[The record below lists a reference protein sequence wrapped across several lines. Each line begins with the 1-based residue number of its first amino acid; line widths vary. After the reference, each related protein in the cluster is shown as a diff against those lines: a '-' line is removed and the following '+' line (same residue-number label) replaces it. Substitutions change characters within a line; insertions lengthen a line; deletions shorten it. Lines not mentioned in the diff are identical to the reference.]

1 MKTNEKIA
9 RLAGLTVA
17 LTISAATVVTALAGE
32 TATGKGGASL
42 LMKPSEPASVS
53 RVAAMSCPACKSEF
67 VTRKDLTARGATKP
81 AVIVERH
88 LCKGCETTIT
98 TTGSGKAKQALVV
111 HQCLSGGSK
120 ELACCAG
127 H

>member
-17 LTISAATVVTALAGE
+17 LTISAATVVTALASE
-32 TATGKGGASL
+32 TSTGKGGAGL
-42 LMKPSEPASVS
+42 LMKPSAPVS
-53 RVAAMSCPACKSEF
+53 ARSMATMSCPACKSEY
-67 VTRKDLTARGATKP
+67 VTRKDATARGATKP
-81 AVIVERH
+81 TVTVERH

-98 TTGSGKAKQALVV
+98 TTGTGKAKQTLAV

>member
-1 MKTNEKIA
+1 MKTNERIA

-17 LTISAATVVTALAGE
+17 IAISTATVITALAGE
-32 TATGKGGASL
+32 TTTGKGGASL
-42 LMKPSEPASVS
+42 LMKPSSPVSVTNMQT
-53 RVAAMSCPACKSEF
+53 MSCPACRSEY
-67 VTRKDLTARGATKP
+67 VTRVDTTARGTIKP
-81 AVIVERH
+81 TLIIERH

>member
-1 MKTNEKIA
+1 MKTNEKIT

-42 LMKPSEPASVS
+42 LLKPGVS
-53 RVAAMSCPACKSEF
+53 ISAPSMPTMSCPACKSEY
-67 VTRKDLTARGATKP
+67 VTRKDATARGATKST
-81 AVIVERH
+81 VIVERH

-98 TTGSGKAKQALVV
+98 TTGTGKAKQTLAV
-111 HQCLSGGSK
+111 HRCLSGGSK

>member
-1 MKTNEKIA
+1 MKMNEKIA
-9 RLAGLTVA
+9 RVGGLTVA
-17 LTISAATVVTALAGE
+17 LTLSAATVVTALAGE

-42 LMKPSEPASVS
+42 LMKPNQPTSAPGM
-53 RVAAMSCPACKSEF
+53 AAMSCPACKSEYL
-67 VTRKDLTARGATKP
+67 TRNDMTARGATKP
-81 AVIVERH
+81 TVILERH
-88 LCKGCETTIT
+88 LCRGCETTIA
-98 TTGSGKAKQALVV
+98 TTGNGKAKQALVV